1 MTAGGRRREDTAVD
15 IQTAGKTIQLILA
28 PAVMVTACGILL
40 GGMLTH
46 YSGINDRIRVLAA
59 ERLDLAL
66 VVPAD
71 GYEPRARERIT
82 EIDRQVPMLIHRHR
96 QVHHAILLGYASV
109 TILIVSM
116 FVIGIAALAHSDDL
130 GTAALFVFLGGT
142 AMLLVSGGFMAVEIT
157 TSQQSVDYEA
167 MRVVGLAPSW
177 TAPPAPGRPG
187 A

>member
-1 MTAGGRRREDTAVD
+1 MD
-15 IQTAGKTIQLILA
+15 IQTSAKTIQLILA

-46 YSGINDRIRVLAA
+46 YSNINDRIRALAA

-71 GYEPRARERIT
+71 GQAPRARERLG
-82 EIDRQVPMLIHRHR
+82 EFDHQVPMLIHRHR

-130 GTAALFVFLGGT
+130 GTVALFVFLAGT
-142 AMLLVSGGFMAVEIT
+142 AMLLGSGGFMAADIT
-157 TSQQSVDYEA
+157 TSQQSVAYEA
-167 MRVVGLAPSW
+167 MRVVGLPPSW
-177 TAPPAPGRPG
+177 PDRPPGGRPG
-187 A
+187 P